1 MAGLLWRSRRAF
13 DEHRI
18 AELVR
23 LIFIRVEFIY
33 HLSQGGI
40 FSKGAEQL
48 VVAAARLVGSG
59 KNRVNNPQLGSRSDS
74 LYSQIF
80 TRPNEPSTAG
90 VLQGAHHGGAYGDDA
105 APVCLGSPDYRR
117 GRFGYAIRFIE
128 RQPKVEF
135 SVPSGRD
142 ASGVSEGGKPN
153 AFGPHVHQLLPA
165 ESEPG

>member
-23 LIFIRVEFIY
+23 LISIRVEFIY

-40 FSKGAEQL
+40 VSKGAEQL
-48 VVAAARLVGSG
+48 VVAAAWLVGSG
-59 KNRVNNPQLGSRSDS
+59 KNRVNNPQLGSRTYS
-74 LYSQIF
+74 LCSQVL
-80 TRPNEPSTAG
+80 TRPDEPSTAG
-90 VLQGAHHGGAYGDDA
+90 AHHGRAHCDDA
-105 APVCLGSPDYRR
+105 ASACAGSPDC
-117 GRFGYAIRFIE
+117 GGGHLGYAIRLIE

-142 ASGVSEGGKPN
+142 S
-153 AFGPHVHQLLPA
+153 
-165 ESEPG
+165 